1 MDAVPICELVS
12 MIMEA
17 AAALL
22 VDDMNKYFEQNKRGG
37 IKPVIK
43 HGDNLC

>member
-1 MDAVPICELVS
+1 MQWPICELVS

-17 AAALL
+17 VAVL

-37 IKPVIK
+37 IKPIIK